1 MIGSIVSAISRG
13 GQLPFQYVGRGAR
26 SLYNRGKARIQRG
39 RQARQSQGQQSGSA
53 DPFAPNFGD
62 GGFSPGGA
70 FGGSVPNA
78 ANAGIPVNSAS
89 GLFNTI
95 NTGVNA
101 FADAVGAGFP
111 VLGSMLV
118 SKGGKAA
125 MAGTAAYMGG
135 SAIKGFSEEVQK
147 TPGFEQMSDAGQ
159 MAFRATTFTVGT
171 ALQVKG
177 VFGAA
182 GGLAGSAGL
191 TRTSKALNKV
201 ASFAAPTNLVKGV
214 AKMGGRV
221 MAGTAKMGVN
231 TIRGTSRFGFESA
244 KSAAIGGV
252 YGARQGL
259 DAFGSYIATARNP
272 YLGAMG
278 AGMAAGGYK
287 ALDSRQAKA
296 RLTPRTTG
304 TQSMNRSNYNRV
316 SNRARRMAML

>member
-1 MIGSIVSAISRG
+1 MTGNIIGRLARGAINKVSRG
-13 GQLPFQYVGRGAR
+13 GQAPFQYVGRPLR

-39 RQARQSQGQQSGSA
+39 RQAMRDMDQQSGPA
-53 DPFAPNFGD
+53 A
-62 GGFSPGGA
+62 GGPLQLPGPPANPTSGFFST
-70 FGGSVPNA
+70 VNA
-78 ANAGIPVNSAS
+78 
-89 GLFNTI
+89 
-95 NTGVNA
+95 GVNA
-101 FADAVGAGFP
+101 FAGAVEAGVP
-111 VLGSMLV
+111 VLGSMLA

-125 MAGTAAYMGG
+125 IAGTAAYMGG

-244 KSAAIGGV
+244 KSAAIGVG